1 MPALSRQVH
10 DLRRGTFLGLLTGVV
25 FAAWATIAYAL
36 AGDGPFLATHT
47 TLTRVVT
54 TYLTVG
60 LVAGALVGGL
70 WRAARTTPA
79 CYVVAIPAAAACAA
93 GIILMHAKYWRAW
106 DVETWGLYGVLV
118 VVGTLVIGNQ
128 INVRRVAKLA
138 E

>member
-1 MPALSRQVH
+1 MDHAHIDGATLAIPEPASGWRK
-10 DLRRGTFLGLLTGVV
+10 
-25 FAAWATIAYAL
+25 AI
-36 AGDGPFLATHT
+36 
-47 TLTRVVT
+47 
-54 TYLTVG
+54 VG
-60 LVAGALVGGL
+60 LNKALK
-70 WRAARTTPA
+70 P
-79 CYVVAIPAAAACAA
+79 VVAIPAAAACAA